1 MRKIQPSFIEIL
13 TEAVSLAVSDGERN
27 VAHSLRQYPKKGIT
41 GKHLKYH
48 DHFIDKA
55 YRELSMVS
63 KELNEMMAA

>member
-55 YRELSMVS
+55 YRELS
-63 KELNEMMAA
+63 KRANYINQLIAA